1 MTKRFVCRVADV
13 PRNGLKEIEA
23 EGGLKLLVASAG
35 GEFFGY
41 QALCPHQDVP
51 LCEGLY
57 DGSVLTCHMHLWQ
70 WDIRTG
76 APIGLA
82 EAPLQ
87 KYPLAVQDDAIYLGA
102 QPSALDVG
110 ELFSGLA
117 ADTIAGLSAL
127 ARSETH
133 DTGAVLYRPGDPAEN
148 IYVLDSGRVEFL
160 IGRGERTAPDG
171 FMLKK
176 GETFGWAALL
186 EGYPQR
192 IASARCLEA
201 STLLRI
207 NGKAALGVLEG
218 DPSAGFTVMR
228 RLSGLIA
235 RYLASRGSQ

>member
-1 MTKRFVCRVADV
+1 MSKRFVCRLADV
-13 PRNGLKEIEA
+13 PANSLKEVEA
-23 EGGLKLLVASAG
+23 EGGLKLLVANAN

-41 QALCPHQDVP
+41 QAQCPHQDVP

-82 EAPLQ
+82 ETALESFPITVDGDSL
-87 KYPLAVQDDAIYLGA
+87 ILGA

-110 ELFSGLA
+110 ELFRGLA
-117 ADTIAGLSAL
+117 PDTLAKLAALS
-127 ARSETH
+127 RTESH
-133 DTGAVLYRPGDPAEN
+133 PQGATLYNPGDAAED
-148 IYVLDSGRVEFL
+148 IYVLDAGRVEFT
-160 IGRGERTAPDG
+160 IGRGEGAAPDG
-171 FMLKK
+171 FMLRK

-186 EGYPQR
+186 DGYPQR
-192 IASARCLEA
+192 IAGARCLEA

-228 RLSGLIA
+228 RLSALIA
-235 RYLASRGSQ
+235 RYLALRGSS

>member
-1 MTKRFVCRVADV
+1 MTKRFVCRTADV
-13 PRNGLKEIEA
+13 PENSLKEVEA
-23 EGGLKLLVASAG
+23 EGGLKLLVANAG
-35 GEFFGY
+35 GDFFGY
-41 QALCPHQDVP
+41 QAQCPHQDVA

-76 APIGLA
+76 AAIGLA

-87 KYPLAVQDDAIYLGA
+87 RYPIAVEGDSIVLGP
-102 QPSALDVG
+102 QPSAIDVG
-110 ELFSGLA
+110 ELFRGLGP
-117 ADTIAGLSAL
+117 DTLSAL
-127 ARSETH
+127 AALARTESLAA
-133 DTGAVLYRPGDPAEN
+133 GATLYGPGDAAED
-148 IYVLDSGRVEFL
+148 IYVLDAGRVEFT
-160 IGRGERTAPDG
+160 IGRGEGAAPDG

-192 IASARCLEA
+192 IAGARCLED

-207 NGKAALGVLEG
+207 NGKAALGVLES

-228 RLSGLIA
+228 RLSALIA
-235 RYLASRGSQ
+235 RYLALRGSG

>member
-1 MTKRFVCRVADV
+1 MAKRFVCRAADV
-13 PRNGLKEIEA
+13 PLNSLKEVEA
-23 EGGLKLLVASAG
+23 EGGLKLLVANAG
-35 GEFFGY
+35 GDFFGY
-41 QALCPHQDVP
+41 QAQCPHQDVA

-87 KYPLAVQDDAIYLGA
+87 SYPIAVEGDALVLGP

-110 ELFSGLA
+110 ELFRGLA
-117 ADTIAGLSAL
+117 AETLAKLAAL
-127 ARSETH
+127 ARTESH
-133 DTGAVLYRPGDPAEN
+133 PAGAVLYSPGDAAED
-148 IYVLDSGRVEFL
+148 IYVLDAGRVEFT
-160 IGRGERTAPDG
+160 IGRGEGAAPDG

-176 GETFGWAALL
+176 GETYGWAALL
-186 EGYPQR
+186 DGYPQR
-192 IASARCLEA
+192 IAGARCLEA

-207 NGKAALGVLEG
+207 NGKAAIGVLES

-235 RYLASRGSQ
+235 RYLALRGSG

>member
-1 MTKRFVCRVADV
+1 MTKRFVCKVADV
-13 PRNGLKEIEA
+13 PQNGLKEVEA

-41 QALCPHQDVP
+41 QAQCPHQDVA

-76 APIGLA
+76 EPMGIA

-87 KYPLAVQDDAIYLGA
+87 GYPIAVEGDALYLGP

-110 ELFSGLA
+110 QLFHGLA
-117 ADTIAGLSAL
+117 APTLEKLSTL

-133 DTGAVLYRPGDPAEN
+133 PGGKVLYGPGDPAED
-148 IYVLDSGRVEFL
+148 IYVLDSGRVEFT
-160 IGRGERTAPDG
+160 IGRGERAAPDG

-192 IASARCLEA
+192 IAGARCLEE
-201 STLLRI
+201 STVLRI
-207 NGKAALGVLEG
+207 NGKAAIGVLES

-228 RLSGLIA
+228 RLSALIA
-235 RYLASRGSQ
+235 RYLALRGSG

>member
-1 MTKRFVCRVADV
+1 MANRFICKLADV
-13 PRNGLKEIEA
+13 PQNGLKEVEA
-23 EGGLKLLVASAG
+23 EGGLKLLVANAG

-41 QALCPHQDVP
+41 QAQCPHQDVA

-57 DGSVLTCHMHLWQ
+57 DGAVLTCHMHLWQ

-76 APIGLA
+76 VPMGIA

-87 KYPLAVQDDAIYLGA
+87 RYPLAVEGDALVLGP

-110 ELFSGLA
+110 ELFRALSP
-117 ADTIAGLSAL
+117 DTL
-127 ARSETH
+127 ARLATLARTESH
-133 DTGAVLYRPGDPAEN
+133 PAGAVLYGPGDAAED
-148 IYVLDSGRVEFL
+148 IYVLDAGRVEFT
-160 IGRGERTAPDG
+160 IGRGEGAALDG

-186 EGYPQR
+186 EGYPKR
-192 IASARCLEA
+192 IAGARCLEA

-207 NGKAALGVLEG
+207 NGKVAIGVLES

-235 RYLASRGSQ
+235 RYLALRGSG

>member
-13 PRNGLKEIEA
+13 PQNSLKEVEA
-23 EGGLKLLVASAG
+23 EGGLKLLVANAD

-41 QALCPHQDVP
+41 QAQCPHQDVA

-76 APIGLA
+76 DPIGLA

-87 KYPLAVQDDAIYLGA
+87 SYPIAVEGDALVLAA
-102 QPSALDVG
+102 QPSALEMG
-110 ELFSGLA
+110 ELFHGIG
-117 ADTIAGLSAL
+117 ADTLAKLTAL
-127 ARSETH
+127 ARPESH
-133 DTGAVLYRPGDPAEN
+133 PSGAMLYGPGDSAED
-148 IYVLDSGRVEFL
+148 IYVLDAGRVEFT
-160 IGRGERTAPDG
+160 IGRGEGVASDG
-171 FMLKK
+171 FVLRK

-192 IASARCLEA
+192 IAGARCLED

-218 DPSAGFTVMR
+218 DPSAGFIVMR

-235 RYLASRGSQ
+235 RYLALRSSG